1 MSPGRAVANRDRF
14 TRARRA
20 ALRATRCS
28 GTLVAV
34 KHERDP
40 AEFVPKSF
48 SVLRRGY
55 TFPQF
60 RRDALAGVIVGIVA
74 LPLAIA
80 FAIASGV
87 APEKGLI
94 TAIVAG
100 FFISA
105 FGGSRVQIGGPTGA
119 FIVIVYGIVQEH
131 GVQGLTIATLMA
143 GVLLVVLGLVRAGAL
158 LRYFPHTL
166 IVGFTTGIAVIILST
181 QINDLLGL
189 GIAHVPADLLD
200 KWAIYVQHAG
210 AFDLLTF
217 AVGAGTI
224 AITLLMPRILPAV
237 PGPLVAI
244 VLATAVV
251 AGFHLPVDT
260 IGSRYGGI
268 PTGLPAPQFAW
279 VDLATFKELLRP
291 ALAIALLGGIESL
304 LSAVVADG
312 SIGGRHRSNM
322 ELVAQGGANVVSALF
337 GGIPATGAIART
349 ATNIKNGGR
358 TPMAGM
364 VHAVV
369 LLLILLVAGQWAAL
383 IPMACLAGI
392 LVVVAWNMA
401 EVHSFIAVFRT
412 SRYDMAVLLVTFL
425 LTAFVDLV
433 VAIEIGLVLA
443 AFLFMKRMSDSTRLS
458 ELGAADAAGEK
469 LFEAEFG
476 KVPAHVVIYE
486 INGPLFFGAAQTF
499 TETIR
504 KVGDQ
509 HRVLILRMR
518 NVPFIDA
525 TGLHRLADIIQ
536 TMERRHLRVLLTDV
550 LPDVRNSMRDAGLV
564 TEGRLCP
571 DVRSAIAL
579 AGAQRNS

>member
-1 MSPGRAVANRDRF
+1 MRIPDLPSVNAVGDAGTFAAVQQQRDR
-14 TRARRA
+14 
-20 ALRATRCS
+20 S
-28 GTLVAV
+28 
-34 KHERDP
+34 
-40 AEFVPKSF
+40 EFVPKSF
-48 SVLRRGY
+48 SVLGRGY
-55 TFPQF
+55 SREQF

-74 LPLAIA
+74 LPLSIA

-119 FIVIVYGIVQEH
+119 FIVIIYGIVQEH
-131 GVQGLTIATLMA
+131 GVEGLTIATLMA

-166 IVGFTTGIAVIILST
+166 IVGFTTGIAVIIFST

-189 GIAHVPADLLD
+189 GIAHVPADLVE
-200 KWAIYVQHAG
+200 KWGAYLQHAA
-210 AFDLLTF
+210 AFDPLTF
-217 AVGAGTI
+217 AIGAGTI
-224 AITLLMPRILPAV
+224 AITVLMPRILPAI

-244 VLATAVV
+244 VLATVAVTV
-251 AGFHLPVDT
+251 FQLPVDT

-268 PTGLPAPQFAW
+268 PTSLPAPHFAW

-364 VHAVV
+364 VHAAV

-458 ELGAADAAGEK
+458 ELGVADGTGEK

-476 KVPAHVVIYE
+476 KVPPHVVIYE

-499 TETIR
+499 AETIR

-518 NVPFIDA
+518 HVPFIDA
-525 TGLHRLADIIQ
+525 TGLHRLGDIIH
-536 TMERRHLRVLLTDV
+536 TMERRRMRVLLTDV
-550 LPDVRNSMRDAGLV
+550 APDVAESLRGSGIL
-564 TEGRLCP
+564 TEGML
-571 DVRSAIAL
+571 VGGMSEAL
-579 AGAQRNS
+579 ASAQRNS